1 MAPFAAL
8 EVNRLLEKGKTTSC
22 LADLISLKADFQVN
36 PKSHDWHFYF
46 FTKGIRVFLRR
57 PQGTNNQ
64 GISECTASGV
74 DLHKEPQHD
83 QTPGRHYRAG

>member
-46 FTKGIRVFLRR
+46 FTKGIRVFYV
-57 PQGTNNQ
+57 G
-64 GISECTASGV
+64 
-74 DLHKEPQHD
+74 HKELTTKVFRSAP
-83 QTPGRHYRAG
+83 